1 MSPVI
6 IERHVPVLAAIS
18 ASVYTSILRLFIRGV
33 EFSQMTNNTM
43 DFEEKQKM
51 FRRSC
56 FIAQL
61 VALSVRVAER
71 AGNIIKEW
79 TFNGTSKPYYKG
91 PVSLRDLYTD
101 ADIAAEDCIISSLYK
116 HFGDSLKIIG
126 EEQSSILLMGR
137 RLLKEPKYD
146 DKYFDNLCEPLLT
159 LQNVMPTGTS
169 VIDDFDSN
177 VLVYDGECSDEIHK
191 ITSDDVVIW
200 VDPLDGTYEL
210 VAAESNISGE
220 QEVTVLILSCSW
232 SAGSHRTNWCI
243 ISRATSSWNYTPTF
257 WGTNAIGRT
266 IWAIKGIGVH
276 GIETVLKCLE
286 GAAAYVFA
294 SPGCKKWDT
303 CAPEAI
309 ITASGGKLTDISGND
324 LYYGADTQI
333 PNSGGVLATA
343 HWVNHQFEGENAL
356 STYELCNLSLLPVVA
371 ATFFCFIPTLLYC
384 PLQTTVKLTTVSNLE
399 GLPS

>member
-1 MSPVI
+1 
-6 IERHVPVLAAIS
+6 
-18 ASVYTSILRLFIRGV
+18 
-33 EFSQMTNNTM
+33 M

-126 EEQSSILLMGR
+126 EE
-137 RLLKEPKYD
+137 
-146 DKYFDNLCEPLLT
+146 
-159 LQNVMPTGTS
+159 NVMPTGTS

-210 VAAESNISGE
+210 VAAESNISGQ
-220 QEVTVLILSCSW
+220 QEVTVLIGVSYQGRPV
-232 SAGSHRTNWCI
+232 AGI
-243 ISRATSSWNYTPTF
+243 IHQPF

-276 GIETVLKCLE
+276 GIETVKNNSQRYAVTTRSHSTPRIHDTLNILKEKNLISDVEFVGGAGFKVLKCLE

-343 HWVNHQFEGENAL
+343 HWVNHQEFVECISEQMKKVMLN
-356 STYELCNLSLLPVVA
+356 
-371 ATFFCFIPTLLYC
+371 
-384 PLQTTVKLTTVSNLE
+384 
-399 GLPS
+399 